1 MQGVDKIRSLMCA
14 QWDTRWRRWQ
24 GYALHVLLMLGLL
37 CVALA
42 GFALTSPPAHAATRD
57 AFLPCAQTGACNG
70 TPCADPQQIGI
81 DCLDT
86 SSAQLPG
93 KSNIPNPGGMGNV
106 LFFYTPL
113 NVTIGDVRTQ
123 TVTTTL
129 WRIMLDAVDVCIIL
143 ILILNGVRIIVVGT
157 VFRYADAVE
166 ALPGVLLALIAA
178 HVSMIFIAFFL
189 GLNNA
194 LVSGVYN
201 WASSSVPAFPS
212 TFTVTP
218 TSLDFTD
225 FMQNLTSLTDILG
238 LIIKILGLMLL
249 AQIIIRIFLINLYII
264 LAPVG
269 IACWALPGRVGQPLT
284 RAWASGFISLA
295 LVQFVQITALII
307 IQAIIAGFVTY
318 LSSQVHSLDT
328 TTFTQVLNVAVLW
341 FIFRIPSLFPAAPMR
356 SLVEIGDT
364 MSAAVSG
371 TIATQ
376 MATAQMGLS
385 AILGAVGIGASIV
398 MIAM

>member
-1 MQGVDKIRSLMCA
+1 MQGANKIRNRMCTRWNA
-14 QWDTRWRRWQ
+14 RWRRWR
-24 GYALHVLLMLGLL
+24 GYALHTLLVLGLL
-37 CVALA
+37 GVALA

-57 AFLPCAQTGACNG
+57 ASRPCAHAGACNG
-70 TPCADPQQIGI
+70 NPCTDPQQIGI
-81 DCLDT
+81 DCLDA

-113 NVTIGDVRTQ
+113 NVTIGDMHTQ
-123 TVTTTL
+123 TVTTAL

-166 ALPGVLLALIAA
+166 SLPGVLLALIAA

-194 LVSGVYN
+194 LVSGVYT

-212 TFTVTP
+212 TFTITP
-218 TSLDFTD
+218 SDLEFTNL
-225 FMQNLTSLTDILG
+225 FQNLTSLTNILG

-284 RAWASGFISLA
+284 RSWAGGFVSLA
-295 LVQFVQITALII
+295 LVQFVQITALIV
-307 IQAIIAGFVTY
+307 IQAIIASFVSY

-341 FIFRIPSLFPAAPMR
+341 FIFRIPSLFPTSPMR

-376 MATAQMGLS
+376 IATAQMGLS
-385 AILGAVGIGASIV
+385 AIIGVVGIGASA
-398 MIAM
+398 AMLLM